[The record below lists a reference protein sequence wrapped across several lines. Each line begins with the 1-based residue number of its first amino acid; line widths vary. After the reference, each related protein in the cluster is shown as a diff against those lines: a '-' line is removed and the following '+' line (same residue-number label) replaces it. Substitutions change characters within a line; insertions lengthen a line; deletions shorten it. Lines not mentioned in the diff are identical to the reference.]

1 MGSLMTIVAVLL
13 LAIPHSVQAQDTLP
27 PVSHHQT
34 LSANPFGFPFQ
45 WYNAEY
51 ERKMSEAFTVGISGS
66 HFNQSWES
74 MRRAT
79 LFTRFY
85 PQRAALSGIYLGGRA
100 GLMSSRRQGD
110 RKCLSFAG
118 VEIGRSWLVGPSR
131 NVSFS
136 VGVGLDRYFGERE
149 VTPAVYPSLR
159 FINVGIAF

>member
-1 MGSLMTIVAVLL
+1 MRTLWAIVPAALL
-13 LAIPHSVQAQDTLP
+13 VIPVPAEAQATLP

-34 LSANPFGFPFQ
+34 LSANPFGFPFE

-66 HFNQSWES
+66 YFDQSWER
-74 MRRAT
+74 MRRGT
-79 LFTRFY
+79 LFARFY

-100 GLMSSRRQGD
+100 GSMSGRRQGD
-110 RKCLSFAG
+110 RQRLTFAG
-118 VEIGRSWLVGPSR
+118 VEIGRGWLIGPSR

-136 VGVGLDRYFGERE
+136 MGLGIDRYFGERE
-149 VTPAVYPSLR
+149 GTPAVCPSLR